1 MKQKRKKNVLWP
13 KFLQLFRVHKVVPNI
28 PYLNIPLYIV
38 SIIEAKLLFTYLLLK
53 FMFNEF
59 VHIDTYKIKTYFF
72 LFSLLLTQTSSSYLH
87 QSGMKVYRA
96 FVSSIWSSSFLKC
109 VASDSSFHSFQFVT
123 QYVRGQAFH
132 KSYESLSSSLFAPHH
147 LISHSYVSIFIEK
160 FYSWIYKSVFFQWI
174 PFLVFLSFTCTRKL
188 LGKQVFY

>member
-1 MKQKRKKNVLWP
+1 MS
-13 KFLQLFRVHKVVPNI
+13 
-28 PYLNIPLYIV
+28 LYTQILTK
-38 SIIEAKLLFTYLLLK
+38 SKHT
-53 FMFNEF
+53 
-59 VHIDTYKIKTYFF
+59 FF

-174 PFLVFLSFTCTRKL
+174 SFLVFLSFTCTRKFTNLCVTRKASFL
-188 LGKQVFY
+188 LKIFKVIGYSGKIKYIDV